1 MTEFYGKLEKVV
13 IWQICFF
20 LKNMLTF
27 LAVRADA
34 AIKDNIIKSG
44 NILNSLSQYVA
55 TFFLCFFQ
63 SRGLSKKL
71 SGLESKNLGKRYL
84 WKKCCLLMLSAT
96 LFCNIQAPKVKSQQK
111 VFSTMSAAMPRRQ

>member
-55 TFFLCFFQ
+55 TFFFVFQ
-63 SRGLSKKL
+63 SRGLS
-71 SGLESKNLGKRYL
+71 
-84 WKKCCLLMLSAT
+84 
-96 LFCNIQAPKVKSQQK
+96 
-111 VFSTMSAAMPRRQ
+111 

>member
-55 TFFLCFFQ
+55 TFFFVFQ
-63 SRGLSKKL
+63 SRGLRKSCLVWKAKT
-71 SGLESKNLGKRYL
+71 SENDIYGKSVV
-84 WKKCCLLMLSAT
+84 C
-96 LFCNIQAPKVKSQQK
+96 
-111 VFSTMSAAMPRRQ
+111 

>member
-1 MTEFYGKLEKVV
+1 MTEFFGKLERVV

-63 SRGLSKKL
+63 SRGLSKSCLVWKAKT
-71 SGLESKNLGKRYL
+71 SENDIYGKSVV
-84 WKKCCLLMLSAT
+84 C
-96 LFCNIQAPKVKSQQK
+96 
-111 VFSTMSAAMPRRQ
+111 

>member
-1 MTEFYGKLEKVV
+1 MTEFFGKLEKVV

-55 TFFLCFFQ
+55 TFFSLF
-63 SRGLSKKL
+63 SKQRPFEKAVW
-71 SGLESKNLGKRYL
+71 SGKQKPRKTIFMEKVLFVNV
-84 WKKCCLLMLSAT
+84 KCHAIL
-96 LFCNIQAPKVKSQQK
+96 
-111 VFSTMSAAMPRRQ
+111 

>member
-1 MTEFYGKLEKVV
+1 MTEFFGKLEKVV

-27 LAVRADA
+27 FTVCADA

-55 TFFLCFFQ
+55 TFFLCFQ

-71 SGLESKNLGKRYL
+71 SGLESKKLGKRYL

-96 LFCNIQAPKVKSQQK
+96 LFCNIQAAQVKSQKK
-111 VFSTMSAAMPRRQ
+111 VFSTMSATMPRSQ